1 MTDQRKLFH
10 ITKHI
15 ISSWQTELHG
25 CSSKGLTTDKVIFVA
40 LRMSRKSLKEI
51 NPFQPTQTISSKEQ
65 ERPFE
70 WSLYILSQKIT
81 KQSLQ
86 SLLKATRFGI
96 HGEIHGEMRKRG
108 LVDVMHKLGLCISYN
123 RVMDIST
130 DLANSV
136 TAQFEQNGVV
146 CPLKV

>member
-1 MTDQRKLFH
+1 
-10 ITKHI
+10 
-15 ISSWQTELHG
+15 
-25 CSSKGLTTDKVIFVA
+25 
-40 LRMSRKSLKEI
+40 MSRKSLKEI

-96 HGEIHGEMRKRG
+96 HSEIHGEMRKRG